1 MKKLVIATAFVA
13 AASAASAGNMSDPII
28 EAPVIVD
35 QTAGSSGGMA
45 IPLLLLIAVAAA
57 VAN

>member
-57 VAN
+57 VGN